1 MDTGRT
7 LSDGNIP
14 IAVPTDSLV
23 PMTNGVLLAVCRVH
37 ALLPTKDSTGV
48 TAIDKRAV
56 EGPVKV
62 HPLGLTG
69 DIQASRKHHGGPTKA
84 IYAYSQA
91 DADFWSA
98 ELGRDM
104 RPGKFGENLRVSG
117 VETTQA
123 VIGERWRIGGVL
135 LEVTEPRTP
144 CVNFARYLGE
154 PNWVKRF
161 AAEGRIGTYLRVV
174 KGGHIE
180 AGNAV
185 VVEHRP
191 EHGVT
196 VGQLFAGLS
205 PEQAERLQTA
215 NDDGAHLTPDVA
227 KVLARAQQLSQTGA
241 RESTTA

>member
-1 MDTGRT
+1 
-7 LSDGNIP
+7 
-14 IAVPTDSLV
+14 
-23 PMTNGVLLAVCRVH
+23 MTTGVLLAVCRVH
-37 ALLPTKDSTGV
+37 ALLPTKDSTGL
-48 TAIDKRAV
+48 TAIDKRAA

-84 IYAYSQA
+84 LYAYSQA

-104 RPGKFGENLRVSG
+104 VPGKFGENLRVDG
-117 VETTQA
+117 LEATHA
-123 VIGERWRIGGVL
+123 VIGERWRIGEVI

-174 KGGHIE
+174 KGGQIE
-180 AGNAV
+180 AGDAV
-185 VVEHRP
+185 VVESRP
-191 EHGVT
+191 GHGVT

-205 PEQAERLQTA
+205 PEQADRLQA
-215 NDDGAHLTPDVA
+215 ADDDGAQLTPDVR
-227 KVLARAQQLSQTGA
+227 KVLARARQVPAPTP
-241 RESTTA
+241 

>member
-1 MDTGRT
+1 
-7 LSDGNIP
+7 
-14 IAVPTDSLV
+14 
-23 PMTNGVLLAVCRVH
+23 MTSGVLLAVCRVH

-48 TAIDKRAV
+48 TAIDKRAAT
-56 EGPVKV
+56 GPVKV
-62 HPLGLTG
+62 HPLGITG
-69 DIQASRKHHGGPTKA
+69 DIQASRKHHGGPSKA
-84 IYAYSQA
+84 VYAYSQE

-104 RPGKFGENLRVSG
+104 EPGKFGENLRVAG
-117 VETTQA
+117 IEATHA
-123 VIGERWRIGGVL
+123 VIGERWRIGDVL

-144 CVNFARYLGE
+144 CVNFARYLNE

-161 AAEGRIGTYLRVV
+161 AGEGRIGTYLRVV
-174 KGGHIE
+174 KGGQIE

-205 PEQAERLQTA
+205 AEQADRLQA
-215 NDDGAHLTPDVA
+215 AHDDGAKLTPDVL
-227 KVLARAQQLSQTGA
+227 KVLARAQQVSV
-241 RESTTA
+241 